1 MELLP
6 SLRPP
11 SLKGKVAAPLKKLR
25 FWRFVV
31 KIVYFC
37 DKIVCK
43 MNSQTI
49 ESKMLKC
56 IKKCGRGKLIFSSD
70 FVRFGEQ
77 KTVNKV
83 LERMA
88 KEGTI
93 LRISRGIYYYPKIDK
108 KLGLG
113 VLYPTLEAI
122 AEGVAKR
129 DKARIVPTGL
139 YALNR
144 LGFST
149 QIPMNIQYLTDG
161 SNRKL
166 TLYNGATIEFKHTAP
181 KNLAFNSQLAML
193 LTFAFKS
200 LGKDNVTDE
209 ILAHTKELLTKDK
222 SQSVKQDYKLMPAWV
237 SSIIKSLY
245 EK

>member
-1 MELLP
+1 MLYV
-6 SLRPP
+6 
-11 SLKGKVAAPLKKLR
+11 GKML
-25 FWRFVV
+25 
-31 KIVYFC
+31 YFC
-37 DKIVCK
+37 DKIICTMSVQ
-43 MNSQTI
+43 SI
-49 ESKMLKC
+49 EKQILES
-56 IKKCGRGKLIFSSD
+56 IKKCGRGKLVFPSD

-77 KTVNKV
+77 KSISKA
-83 LERMA
+83 LERMTD
-88 KEGTI
+88 EGTL
-93 LRISRGIYYYPKIDK
+93 LRISRGVYYYPKIDK

-113 VLYPTLEAI
+113 VLYPTLETI
-122 AEGVAKR
+122 AEGIAKR

-200 LGKDNVTDE
+200 LGKDNITDDV
-209 ILAHTKELLTKDK
+209 LAHTKELLAKDK
-222 SQSVKQDYKLMPAWV
+222 TKTVKQDYKLMPAWV

-245 EK
+245 EE

>member
-1 MELLP
+1 MHIQ
-6 SLRPP
+6 SIDN
-11 SLKGKVAAPLKKLR
+11 
-25 FWRFVV
+25 
-31 KIVYFC
+31 KILTSIR
-37 DKIVCK
+37 KR
-43 MNSQTI
+43 
-49 ESKMLKC
+49 
-56 IKKCGRGKLIFSSD
+56 GRGVAVFSSD

-77 KTVNKV
+77 KTINKA

-88 KEGTI
+88 KEGVI

-113 VLYPTLEAI
+113 VLYPTLETI
-122 AEGVAKR
+122 AESIAKR

-166 TLYNGATIEFKHTAP
+166 TLYNGATIEFKHTTP

-193 LTFAFKS
+193 ITFAFKS
-200 LGKDNVTDE
+200 LGKENITDE
-209 ILAHTKELLTKDK
+209 ILAHTKELLAKDK
-222 SQSVKQDYKLMPAWV
+222 SQTVKQDYKLMPAWV

-245 EK
+245 EE

>member
-1 MELLP
+1 M
-6 SLRPP
+6 
-11 SLKGKVAAPLKKLR
+11 
-25 FWRFVV
+25 
-31 KIVYFC
+31 YFC
-37 DKIVCK
+37 DKITYK
-43 MNSQTI
+43 MYIQSI
-49 ESKMLKC
+49 ENKILKT
-56 IKKCGRGKLIFSSD
+56 IKKCGRGSAFFSSD

-77 KTVNKV
+77 KTVNKA

-88 KEGTI
+88 KEGI
-93 LRISRGIYYYPKIDK
+93 LLRISRGVYYYPKIDK
-108 KLGLG
+108 KLGIG
-113 VLYPTLEAI
+113 VLYPTSESI
-122 AEGVAKR
+122 AESIAKR

-193 LTFAFKS
+193 LTFAYKS
-200 LGKDNVTDE
+200 LGKENITED
-209 ILAHTKELLTKDK
+209 ILVHTKELLAKDK
-222 SQSVKQDYKLMPAWV
+222 SQSVKQDYQLMPAWV

-245 EK
+245 EE

>member
-1 MELLP
+1 M
-6 SLRPP
+6 
-11 SLKGKVAAPLKKLR
+11 
-25 FWRFVV
+25 
-31 KIVYFC
+31 YFC
-37 DKIVCK
+37 DKITHD
-43 MNSQTI
+43 MDIQSI
-49 ESKMLKC
+49 ENKILNN
-56 IKKCGRGKLIFSSD
+56 IKKCGRGNAIFSSD

-77 KTVNKV
+77 KTVNKA
-83 LERMA
+83 LERLA
-88 KEGTI
+88 KEGVLI
-93 LRISRGIYYYPKIDK
+93 RISRGFYYYPKIDR

-113 VLYPTLEAI
+113 VLYPTLETI
-122 AEGVAKR
+122 AESIAKR

-193 LTFAFKS
+193 ITFAFRS
-200 LGKDNVTDE
+200 LGKENITEE
-209 ILAHTKELLTKDK
+209 ILAHTKELLAKDK
-222 SQSVKQDYKLMPAWV
+222 SQTVKQDYKLMPAWV

>member
-1 MELLP
+1 M
-6 SLRPP
+6 
-11 SLKGKVAAPLKKLR
+11 
-25 FWRFVV
+25 
-31 KIVYFC
+31 
-37 DKIVCK
+37 D
-43 MNSQTI
+43 NQTI
-49 ESKMLKC
+49 ENKILES
-56 IKKCGRGKLIFSSD
+56 IRKCGRGKLIFSSD

-88 KEGTI
+88 KDGSI
-93 LRISRGIYYYPKIDK
+93 LRISRGVYYYPKIDK

-113 VLYPTLEAI
+113 VLYPTLEVI
-122 AEGVAKR
+122 AEGIAKR

-139 YALNR
+139 YAL
-144 LGFST
+144 
-149 QIPMNIQYLTDG
+149 DG

-181 KNLAFNSQLAML
+181 KNLVFNSQLAML

-209 ILAHTKELLTKDK
+209 ILAHTKELLAKDK

-245 EK
+245 EE

>member
-1 MELLP
+1 M
-6 SLRPP
+6 
-11 SLKGKVAAPLKKLR
+11 
-25 FWRFVV
+25 
-31 KIVYFC
+31 YFC
-37 DKIVCK
+37 DKIICK
-43 MNSQTI
+43 KIGQHVENKI
-49 ESKMLKC
+49 HEC

-93 LRISRGIYYYPKIDK
+93 LCISRGIYYYPKIDK

-122 AEGVAKR
+122 AEGVANR

-209 ILAHTKELLTKDK
+209 ILAHTKELLAKDK
-222 SQSVKQDYKLMPAWV
+222 SQGVKQDYKLMPAWV

-245 EK
+245 EE

>member
-1 MELLP
+1 M
-6 SLRPP
+6 
-11 SLKGKVAAPLKKLR
+11 
-25 FWRFVV
+25 
-31 KIVYFC
+31 YFC
-37 DKIVCK
+37 DKITHA
-43 MNSQTI
+43 MDIQSI
-49 ESKMLKC
+49 ENKILNN
-56 IKKCGRGKLIFSSD
+56 IKKCGRGNAIFSSD

-77 KTVNKV
+77 KTVNKA
-83 LERMA
+83 LERLA
-88 KEGTI
+88 KEGVLI
-93 LRISRGIYYYPKIDK
+93 RISRGFYYYPKIDR

-113 VLYPTLEAI
+113 VLYPTLETI
-122 AEGVAKR
+122 AESIAKR

-193 LTFAFKS
+193 ITFAFRS
-200 LGKDNVTDE
+200 LGKENITEE
-209 ILAHTKELLTKDK
+209 ILAHTKELLAKDK
-222 SQSVKQDYKLMPAWV
+222 SQTVKQDYKLMPAWV

-245 EK
+245 EE

>member
-1 MELLP
+1 MDVQSIEN
-6 SLRPP
+6 
-11 SLKGKVAAPLKKLR
+11 
-25 FWRFVV
+25 
-31 KIVYFC
+31 KIL
-37 DKIVCK
+37 
-43 MNSQTI
+43 NN
-49 ESKMLKC
+49 
-56 IKKCGRGKLIFSSD
+56 IKKCGRGNAIFSSD

-77 KTVNKV
+77 KTVNKA
-83 LERMA
+83 LERLA
-88 KEGTI
+88 KEGVLI
-93 LRISRGIYYYPKIDK
+93 RISRGFYYYPKIDR

-113 VLYPTLEAI
+113 VLYPTLETI
-122 AEGVAKR
+122 AESIAKR

-193 LTFAFKS
+193 ITFAFRS
-200 LGKDNVTDE
+200 LGKENITEE
-209 ILAHTKELLTKDK
+209 ILAHTKELLAKDK
-222 SQSVKQDYKLMPAWV
+222 SQTVKQDYKLMPAWV

-245 EK
+245 EE

>member
-1 MELLP
+1 MIGQ
-6 SLRPP
+6 S
-11 SLKGKVAAPLKKLR
+11 
-25 FWRFVV
+25 
-31 KIVYFC
+31 
-37 DKIVCK
+37 
-43 MNSQTI
+43 I
-49 ESKMLKC
+49 ESKILEC
-56 IKKCGRGKLIFSSD
+56 VKKCGRGKLVFSSD

-129 DKARIVPTGL
+129 DKASIVPTGL
-139 YALNR
+139 YALI
-144 LGFST
+144 S
-149 QIPMNIQYLTDG
+149 
-161 SNRKL
+161 RKL

-209 ILAHTKELLTKDK
+209 ILAHTKDLLAKDK
-222 SQSVKQDYKLMPAWV
+222 SQGVKQDYKLMPAWV

-245 EK
+245 EE